1 MKQNGKKI
9 AMVILAVL
17 PLLMV
22 LAVYGKLP
30 EQVPLHWGIDGSV
43 NRYGEKW
50 KLFPLAGMNILF
62 GILMPLMAKIDP
74 KRRNY
79 ARFQRTYDWMMLWL
93 MGFITVMLWL
103 ILAET
108 MEPGR
113 FNMSK
118 WVCAMVAILFISL
131 GNMMPKVK
139 RNYFTGV
146 KTPWALN
153 SDTVWNKTQRLGGK
167 VFVFGGIL
175 MLICALCF
183 SPIVAM
189 VMTITVAIGICLV
202 PTVMSYIWYQ
212 RELKEI
218 EE

>member
-1 MKQNGKKI
+1 MKTKKI
-9 AMVILAVL
+9 LWIILMIA
-17 PLLMV
+17 PLLML

-30 EQVPLHWGIDGSV
+30 AQVPMHWGIDGSV

-50 KLFPLAGMNILF
+50 ELFPVAGLNILF

-79 ARFQRTYDWMMLWL
+79 ARFQGTYDWMILWL
-93 MGFITVMLWL
+93 LGFMTVMMGLT
-103 ILAET
+103 LAEA

-146 KTPWALN
+146 KTPWALS
-153 SDTVWNKTQRLGGK
+153 SDAVWNKTQRLGGK
-167 VFVFGGIL
+167 FFVFGGIL

-183 SPIVAM
+183 SPMISM
-189 VMTITVAIGICLV
+189 IMTITVAIGICLV

-212 RELKEI
+212 RESKET

>member
-1 MKQNGKKI
+1 
-9 AMVILAVL
+9 
-17 PLLMV
+17 
-22 LAVYGKLP
+22 
-30 EQVPLHWGIDGSV
+30 
-43 NRYGEKW
+43 
-50 KLFPLAGMNILF
+50 
-62 GILMPLMAKIDP
+62 
-74 KRRNY
+74 
-79 ARFQRTYDWMMLWL
+79 
-93 MGFITVMLWL
+93 
-103 ILAET
+103 
-108 MEPGR
+108 
-113 FNMSK
+113 
-118 WVCAMVAILFISL
+118 
-131 GNMMPKVK
+131 MPKVK